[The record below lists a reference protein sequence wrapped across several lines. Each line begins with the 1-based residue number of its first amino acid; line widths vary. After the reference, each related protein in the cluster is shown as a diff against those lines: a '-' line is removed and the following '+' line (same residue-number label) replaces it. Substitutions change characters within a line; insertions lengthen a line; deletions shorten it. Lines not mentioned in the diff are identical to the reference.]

1 MLDAQEGAP
10 DKGGETAAIPDLL
23 RVLALRGRLVSLGA
37 PGCPREIAGVI
48 RGREA
53 HDLLAVKGKQ
63 PSLRQALE
71 DAFAVSPEAPAHE
84 QLRKGHGRRS
94 AQLAQV
100 IANTGQVDDALW
112 PNGQSL
118 GWALSIRSEAGKPG
132 QIEARY
138 DIGSAR
144 LAPNALALAVR
155 QHWAIENDLHWRLD
169 VTLGEVARTVRRDN
183 AAQNL
188 SILRRLILNLL
199 NQDTAHPK
207 RSLRLR
213 RKAAAWDDDERVRA
227 PGIQAL

>member
-1 MLDAQEGAP
+1 M
-10 DKGGETAAIPDLL
+10 
-23 RVLALRGRLVSLGA
+23 
-37 PGCPREIAGVI
+37 I

-199 NQDTAHPK
+199 KQDTAHPK

>member
-188 SILRRLILNLL
+188 SHR
-199 NQDTAHPK
+199 
-207 RSLRLR
+207 
-213 RKAAAWDDDERVRA
+213 
-227 PGIQAL
+227 